1 MRLSAFTP
9 LSGLPV
15 IPMMGTLPMPTASG
29 WAGSPLIESWSRKVQ
44 AGQPV
49 TIDEHNAVVA
59 QLAFCRTILAQPGPL
74 SLPVLPASSS
84 AGRDPSRP
92 FDLVLGATAFEPRTT
107 APQSI
112 DTSSPAMRLIAAATP
127 GAAPLSDL
135 ARREWCT
142 VAEGAGAMLRLKP
155 EMIVSNTSPGGY
167 VPAGAPPLGFL
178 AAIPAMAYLTVGLV
192 AAAGA
197 FAFAA
202 YRGYTNE
209 SAAETQRVRIRYEGS
224 RAQQADRDRV
234 ALEAIRMRHEA
245 SARNPGAVIAP
256 SPMENPSTLP
266 NPNEGRPPAP
276 MFQGAIDALKEGLI
290 TIGGYGALAL
300 GFTAIVGV
308 GERALARREM
318 RRTMGAL

>member
-15 IPMMGTLPMPTASG
+15 IPMMSTLPMPTASG
-29 WAGSPLIESWSRKVQ
+29 WAGSPLIASWSQKVQ

-74 SLPVLPASSS
+74 SLPVLPAQST

-107 APQSI
+107 APQPV
-112 DTSSPAMRLIAAATP
+112 DTSPVLGVIAAAP
-127 GAAPLSDL
+127 SAAPLSDL

-142 VAEGAGAMLRLKP
+142 VAEGAGAKLRLEP
-155 EMIVSNTSPGGY
+155 EMIVSSTAPGGY
-167 VPAGAPPLGFL
+167 IPAGAAFL
-178 AAIPAMAYLTVGLV
+178 AAIPAMAYLTVGFV
-192 AAAGA
+192 AAAGV

-209 SAAETQRVRIRYEGS
+209 SAAETQRVRIRYDAAK
-224 RAQQADRDRV
+224 AQSAERDRV
-234 ALEAIRMRHEA
+234 ALEAVRARHEA
-245 SARNPGAVIAP
+245 QARNPGAVIAP
-256 SPMENPSTLP
+256 SPLETPSP
-266 NPNEGRPPAP
+266 VVNPNEGRPPAP
-276 MFQGAIDALKEGLI
+276 MFQGALDALKEGLI

>member
-1 MRLSAFTP
+1 MRLSAFMP

-29 WAGSPLIESWSRKVQ
+29 WAGSPLIASWSQKVQ

-74 SLPVLPASSS
+74 SLPVLPAQST

-92 FDLVLGATAFEPRTT
+92 FDLVLGATAFEPRAT
-107 APQSI
+107 APQPV
-112 DTSSPAMRLIAAATP
+112 DTSPVLGVIAAAP
-127 GAAPLSDL
+127 SAAPLSDL

-142 VAEGAGAMLRLKP
+142 VAEGAGAKLRLEP
-155 EMIVSNTSPGGY
+155 EMIVSSTAPGGY
-167 VPAGAPPLGFL
+167 IPAGAPPLAFL
-178 AAIPAMAYLTVGLV
+178 AAIPAMAYLTVGFV
-192 AAAGA
+192 AAAGV

-209 SAAETQRVRIRYEGS
+209 SAAETQRVRIRYDAA
-224 RAQQADRDRV
+224 RAQSAERDRV
-234 ALEAIRMRHEA
+234 ALEAVRARHEA
-245 SARNPGAVIAP
+245 QARNPGAVIAP
-256 SPMENPSTLP
+256 SPLETPSP
-266 NPNEGRPPAP
+266 VVNPNEGRPPAP
-276 MFQGAIDALKEGLI
+276 MFQGALDALKEGLI

>member
-15 IPMMGTLPMPTASG
+15 IPMMGTLPMPGASG
-29 WAGSPLIESWSRKVQ
+29 WAGSPLIASWSQKVQ

-74 SLPVLPASSS
+74 SLPVLPAQST

-107 APQSI
+107 APQPV
-112 DTSSPAMRLIAAATP
+112 DTSPVLGVIAAAP
-127 GAAPLSDL
+127 SAAPLSDL

-142 VAEGAGAMLRLKP
+142 VAEGAGAKLRLEP
-155 EMIVSNTSPGGY
+155 EMIVSSTAPGGY
-167 VPAGAPPLGFL
+167 IPAGAAFL
-178 AAIPAMAYLTVGLV
+178 AAIPAMAYLTVGFV
-192 AAAGA
+192 AAAGV

-209 SAAETQRVRIRYEGS
+209 SAAETQRVRIRYDAAK
-224 RAQQADRDRV
+224 AQSAERDRV
-234 ALEAIRMRHEA
+234 ALEAVRARHEA
-245 SARNPGAVIAP
+245 QARNPGAVIAP
-256 SPMENPSTLP
+256 SPLETPSP
-266 NPNEGRPPAP
+266 VVNPNEGRPPAP
-276 MFQGAIDALKEGLI
+276 MFQGALDALKEGLI

-300 GFTAIVGV
+300 GFTALVGV
-308 GERALARREM
+308 GERMLARREL